1 MVPSW
6 VSCWSGRGSLGKGWG
21 WLGEAG
27 EKQGSK
33 LQKAGSYTNMG
44 IIKNGNTRPEHLQI
58 YRCTNLSLLVC
69 LYMYWKVYILSC
81 SNLSCDVCFCC
92 CVPEY
97 SGDTSTSYIEV
108 YLYNPVYT
116 YTCVLHIH
124 TQYIY
129 IYMYISMCIYVC
141 VYIYVYIYIYI
152 CRHRS
157 NRIAGFLATALRQV
171 PFSVVPSLQTPGAEW
186 GAPRGVLGGSSHLV
200 PGLVNVYSLLLKMA
214 QSK

>member
-1 MVPSW
+1 
-6 VSCWSGRGSLGKGWG
+6 
-21 WLGEAG
+21 
-27 EKQGSK
+27 
-33 LQKAGSYTNMG
+33 MG

-81 SNLSCDVCFCC
+81 SNLSCDVCSVVVCLNIQEIH
-92 CVPEY
+92 PPRTLKY
-97 SGDTSTSYIEV
+97 TYII
-108 YLYNPVYT
+108 LYIHIHVFTYT
-116 YTCVLHIH
+116 YTI
-124 TQYIY
+124 YIY
-129 IYMYISMCIYVC
+129 IYTCIYLCVYMY
-141 VYIYVYIYIYI
+141 VYIYIRVYIYI